1 QESPHWQLAI
11 ETLINTAEGRDFT
24 MHARIAVRTVEPRQA
39 RSCYHAAPETNQS
52 LQNCTITRSALFAPE
67 AKAEAVRDRAE
78 VRL

>member
-1 QESPHWQLAI
+1 MPINPDPHCTGQYA
-11 ETLINTAEGRDFT
+11 AEGRDFL
-24 MHARIAVRTVEPRQA
+24 MHARIAVLKALNHGKPE
-39 RSCYHAAPETNQS
+39 SCHHAAPETNQS